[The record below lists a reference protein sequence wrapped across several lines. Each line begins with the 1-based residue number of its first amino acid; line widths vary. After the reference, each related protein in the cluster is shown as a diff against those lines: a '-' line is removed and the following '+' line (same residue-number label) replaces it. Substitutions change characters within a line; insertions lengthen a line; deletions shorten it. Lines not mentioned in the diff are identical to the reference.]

1 MELLFIYFLLLLFL
15 IDVYSSFSSDCIG
28 SAFNVKGAMEC
39 PNCREIENG
48 VWRHFEN
55 QTPEIIYEETFD
67 EDAEEFEM
75 VKMRSSLVC
84 VFYIITSYLWY
95 QYNLIYVCPSKYF
108 SFLW

>member
-1 MELLFIYFLLLLFL
+1 MELLFFIF

-55 QTPEIIYEETFD
+55 QSPEIIDEETYD

-75 VKMRSSLVC
+75 VKTRSSLVC

-95 QYNLIYVCPSKYF
+95 
-108 SFLW
+108 